1 MRSIQSINKMPVA
14 TFEGNNIKWN
24 EYENSQVNGIF
35 KVHSDLELKVAQI
48 KIMPGLDSEL
58 LFNLAKMGYKGIVIE
73 AYGAGGIPLP
83 KRNKEIL

>member
-1 MRSIQSINKMPVA
+1 ME
-14 TFEGNNIKWN
+14 F
-24 EYENSQVNGIF
+24 F

-73 AYGAGGIPLP
+73 HMVQVEYLLP
-83 KRNKEIL
+83 KINKEIL

>member
-1 MRSIQSINKMPVA
+1 M
-14 TFEGNNIKWN
+14 
-24 EYENSQVNGIF
+24 NGSF

-73 AYGAGGIPLP
+73 AYGAGGIPL
-83 KRNKEIL
+83 